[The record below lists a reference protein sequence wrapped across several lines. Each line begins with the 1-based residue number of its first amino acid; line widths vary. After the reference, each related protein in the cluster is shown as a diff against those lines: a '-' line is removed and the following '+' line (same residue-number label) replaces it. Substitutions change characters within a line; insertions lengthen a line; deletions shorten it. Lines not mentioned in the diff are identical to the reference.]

1 MVGDDGGRR
10 RRVVHGSKIV
20 AVFVAVF
27 IVAGDRGFIFS
38 LLGDGGMRVLE
49 ARAGT
54 RGSSGAFVGLVVLVR
69 DLVDLGWSG

>member
-1 MVGDDGGRR
+1 MEDDGGRSW
-10 RRVVHGSKIV
+10 RVVHGSKSV

-27 IVAGDRGFIFS
+27 IVTGDRGFVFS

-49 ARAGT
+49 ARVGK

-69 DLVDLGWSG
+69 DLRDLGWSG